1 MRYYVDNT
9 VPEFIESTFFLYQ
22 ATKDPFYLDV
32 GAQIFEDLQRAKVPC
47 GLATIADVLAT
58 RLEDRMESFV
68 LSETLK
74 YLYLLFD
81 EDNPLAGSD
90 SNIVFSTEGHILTL
104 NAEQLRPMSK
114 SRRLAKKVGGT
125 MSPNAFALT
134 LLSTVR
140 ESYMP
145 RSSHRPSENTSATT
159 ESWHSRSTGL

>member
-1 MRYYVDNT
+1 MWYYTDNT

-32 GAQIFEDLQRAKVPC
+32 GVQILEDLQRAKVPC
-47 GLATIADVLAT
+47 GLATIANIIET

-90 SNIVFSTEGHILTL
+90 SNLVFSTEGHILTL

-114 SRRLAKKVGGT
+114 SRRLAKKVSGT
-125 MSPNAFALT
+125 MSL
-134 LLSTVR
+134 
-140 ESYMP
+140 
-145 RSSHRPSENTSATT
+145 NTF
-159 ESWHSRSTGL
+159 

>member
-1 MRYYVDNT
+1 MQYYIENP

-32 GAQIFEDLQRAKVPC
+32 GVQIFEDLQRAKVPC
-47 GLATIADVLAT
+47 GLATIANVVDT
-58 RLEDRMESFV
+58 QLEDRMESFV

-81 EDNPLAGSD
+81 EDNPIAGSD

-114 SRRLAKKVGGT
+114 SRRLSKKVSDA
-125 MSPNAFALT
+125 MSPTTFQVNSSLYSTRTLHAQILT
-134 LLSTVR
+134 
-140 ESYMP
+140 
-145 RSSHRPSENTSATT
+145 PSKRKYQCR
-159 ESWHSRSTGL
+159 H